1 MYLVSLEASGGTSG
15 RGSGC
20 AFKALLG
27 ALEPL
32 SLGEEG
38 AIADEVSEEGGDN
51 GHESRNETREHAG
64 EDHEEVLAA
73 CSGETN
79 YEANDTH
86 NSQDGIEHIED
97 VEKLAHGLAR
107 DILHP
112 FILTHL
118 FLFKVGGFFTA

>member
-15 RGSGC
+15 RSSGC

-27 ALEPL
+27 ALESL

-38 AIADEVSEEGGDN
+38 AITDEVSEERGDN
-51 GHESRNETREHAG
+51 SHEGRHKAREHAS

-73 CSGETN
+73 CSGEAN
-79 YEANDTH
+79 NEADDTH